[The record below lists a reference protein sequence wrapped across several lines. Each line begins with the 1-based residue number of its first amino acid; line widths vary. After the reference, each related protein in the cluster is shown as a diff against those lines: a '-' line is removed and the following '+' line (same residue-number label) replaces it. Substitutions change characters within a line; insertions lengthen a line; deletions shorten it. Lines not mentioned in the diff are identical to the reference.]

1 MLTNPR
7 SPTLVLPQ
15 LIFSPYSHLPI
26 VSSPL
31 TLHIAKLL
39 SKSPLQSH
47 STMSFAAST
56 ILWPPRRANSTE
68 ALLISKTAVSF
79 GNTYIHLPPSLP
91 SFLLS
96 FLSPSPSLVPHQP
109 LLPPISLTE
118 NKLTPTKRLQTWV
131 GAGDNMKNIAYH
143 EKLILKGPKGL
154 IVRPTSI
161 KPTLLVLLCLPL
173 LLPFN
178 KFPPPSQFG
187 LPHAE
192 VIYEVFLFLLFLI
205 SYS

>member
-1 MLTNPR
+1 MLANPR

-26 VSSPL
+26 VCSPL
-31 TLHIAKLL
+31 TLLTAKVL

-47 STMSFAAST
+47 SAMSFAAST
-56 ILWPPRRANSTE
+56 TLWPPRRANSTE
-68 ALLISKTAVSF
+68 APLVSKTAVYF
-79 GNTYIHLPPSLP
+79 GNPYIHLPSFLP

-96 FLSPSPSLVPHQP
+96 FLPPSPSLVPHQP

-118 NKLTPTKRLQTWV
+118 NKLTRTKRLQTWV

-143 EKLILKGPKGL
+143 EKLILKGPGGL

-161 KPTLLVLLCLPL
+161 KPTLLVLLRLLL

-178 KFPPPSQFG
+178 GFPPPSQFG
-187 LPHAE
+187 TSHAE
-192 VIYEVFLFLLFLI
+192 VIVEVFLSFFF
-205 SYS
+205 